1 MRVLNWGSQHMTTEV
16 TATVVGGML
25 KPDHALALADQT
37 RVKLTIEPLGPQPQ
51 PTAAWEALKARL
63 QERPIHGLGRRFTRD
78 ELHER
83 R

>member
-1 MRVLNWGSQHMTTEV
+1 MTTQI

-25 KPDHALALADQT
+25 KPDQVLPLAEQT
-37 RVKLTIEPLGPQPQ
+37 RVRLTIEPIEEWSPEKAL
-51 PTAAWEALKARL
+51 AAWEALQARL
-63 QERPIHGLGRRFTRD
+63 KEHPIDSGGVRYTRD

>member
-1 MRVLNWGSQHMTTEV
+1 MTTQM

-25 KPDHALALADQT
+25 KPDQALPFPDQS
-37 RVKLTIEPLGPQPQ
+37 RVRLTIEPIEDWSPEKAR
-51 PTAAWEALKARL
+51 AAWESLQARL
-63 QERPIHGLGRRFTRD
+63 KEHPIDSGGVRYTRD

>member
-1 MRVLNWGSQHMTTEV
+1 MQI

-25 KPDHALALADQT
+25 KPDEALQLAEQT
-37 RVKLTIEPLGPQPQ
+37 RVKLTIEPLEVWSPEKAR
-51 PTAAWEALKARL
+51 AAWESLQARL
-63 QERPIHGLGRRFTRD
+63 KEHPIDSGGVRYTRD

>member
-1 MRVLNWGSQHMTTEV
+1 MTTEV

-25 KPDHALALADQT
+25 KPDQALPLADQT
-37 RVKLTIEPLGPQPQ
+37 RVKLTIEPIGAKPEPA
-51 PTAAWEALKARL
+51 AAWESLKARL
-63 QERPIHGLGRRFTRD
+63 RERPIHGMGRRFTRD

>member
-1 MRVLNWGSQHMTTEV
+1 MTTQV

-25 KPDHALALADQT
+25 KPDEALPLAEQT
-37 RVKLTIEPLGPQPQ
+37 RVKLTIDAIEDWSREKAL
-51 PTAAWEALKARL
+51 AAWADLNARL
-63 QERPIHGLGRRFTRD
+63 RERPIHGSGVRYTRD